1 MTNGKHEE
9 HNPKRR
15 PIRPASGLGQ
25 QGIDLIRSMQTQ
37 TQRSNEPLED
47 YGLDLLA
54 GGPSNK
60 RDDWEEDEEGYVYE
74 PPMIQRDEDGS
85 ILDHSSLLP
94 SQHSTGSGYGY

>member
-15 PIRPASGLGQ
+15 PVRPASGLGP
-25 QGIDLIRSMQTQ
+25 QGIDLIRSMQTGN
-37 TQRSNEPLED
+37 SNEPLED

-54 GGPSNK
+54 GGPTYGVPLE
-60 RDDWEEDEEGYVYE
+60 EEDYE
-74 PPMIQRDEDGS
+74 YYYPKIERDEDGS
-85 ILDHSSLLP
+85 ILDHSSMLP

>member
-15 PIRPASGLGQ
+15 PVRPASGLGQ
-25 QGIDLIRSMQTQ
+25 QGIDLIRSMQTEN
-37 TQRSNEPLED
+37 SNEPLED

-54 GGPSNK
+54 GGPSNYGDT
-60 RDDWEEDEEGYVYE
+60 REEEDYE
-74 PPMIQRDEDGS
+74 YDYPKIARDEDGS
-85 ILDHSSLLP
+85 ILDHSSMLP